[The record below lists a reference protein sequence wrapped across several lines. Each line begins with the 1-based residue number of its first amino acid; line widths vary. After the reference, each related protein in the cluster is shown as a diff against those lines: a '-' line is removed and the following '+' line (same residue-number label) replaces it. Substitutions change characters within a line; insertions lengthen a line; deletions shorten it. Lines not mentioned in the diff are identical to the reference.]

1 MNYLSRS
8 HFQRMNEWIHTYI
21 FRIADST
28 LFSSEH
34 GKFLGFYHMLGNKI
48 NFREFRQLE
57 ITSNII
63 YYHNEMNLEIN
74 NRRNT
79 QILQACKMQSKHQ
92 TISRSKKK
100 NEWELESILRQIIM
114 KIQHSSAYYVRR
126 RSSARVAFINRNAH
140 NKEFSHQYLT
150 IYVKNQEK
158 NYK

>member
-1 MNYLSRS
+1 
-8 HFQRMNEWIHTYI
+8 
-21 FRIADST
+21 
-28 LFSSEH
+28 
-34 GKFLGFYHMLGNKI
+34 MLGNKI

-63 YYHNEMNLEIN
+63 YYHSEMNLEIN
-74 NRRNT
+74 NKRNT

-114 KIQHSSAYYVRR
+114 KIQDTSAYYVRR
-126 RSSARVAFINRNAH
+126 RSSARVAFINRNAP
-140 NKEFSHQYLT
+140 NKKFSHQHLT

-158 NYK
+158 NHK